1 MERNSGFSRWRTM
14 VTYSGFCI
22 VDPDFSR
29 ELNEKLRS
37 GKLGVG
43 ALEIPQPAKTKARAF
58 QEFAR
63 DLQNSWLRP
72 SCRSSDLG
80 RAAGRDGSSRDLVLE
95 EINTGPNVTYLRDI
109 YQTKGKA

>member
-1 MERNSGFSRWRTM
+1 MA
-14 VTYSGFCI
+14 TYSGFCI

-29 ELNEKLRS
+29 ELNEKLGS

-63 DLQNSWLRP
+63 GLQNSWLRP

-80 RAAGRDGSSRDLVLE
+80 RAAGRDGSSRDQVLE
-95 EINTGPNVTYLRDI
+95 GINTGPNVTYLRDI

>member
-14 VTYSGFCI
+14 ATYSGFCI

-63 DLQNSWLRP
+63 GLQNSWLRP

>member
-14 VTYSGFCI
+14 ATYSGFFI

-43 ALEIPQPAKTKARAF
+43 ALEIPRPAKTKARAF

-63 DLQNSWLRP
+63 GLQNSWLRA